1 MPTGVHANER
11 RPSGDGASA
20 IAATLE
26 EDIVLGLLSPKVRLV
41 EDELMER
48 FKAKRHVVR
57 EALNQLESVGLV
69 ERKRNIGALV
79 KAFSKAEVVHLY
91 EMRELLEAES
101 MRKIPLPL
109 SKDALQQLH
118 KIQAGHDAA
127 IQNQDPRNIFRTNQ
141 EFHRLLFAQC
151 GNAFLAQTIEDF
163 ARKTHAIRFGALI
176 SSEPSGISA
185 STLSPGSNTIS
196 QCEYGLRKRQRVRTL
211 PIPRQPFCVPR
222 YNANIIA
229 FPPR

>member
-1 MPTGVHANER
+1 MSTGVHANER

-26 EDIVLGLLSPKVRLV
+26 EDIVLGLLPPKVRLV

-48 FKAKRHVVR
+48 FEAKRHVVR

-79 KAFSKAEVVHLY
+79 KTFSKAEVVHLY

-109 SKDALQQLH
+109 SNGALQELH
-118 KIQAGHDAA
+118 RIQAGHDAA
-127 IQNQDPRNIFRTNQ
+127 ILKQDPRNIFRTNQ

-151 GNAFLAQTIEDF
+151 GNAFLCQSIEDF
-163 ARKTHAIRFGALI
+163 ARRTHAIRFGALMSRERQLQSQKEHHEFLAVLAEGDRERLI
-176 SSEPSGISA
+176 N
-185 STLSPGSNTIS
+185 LTIAH
-196 QCEYGLRKRQRVRTL
+196 LV
-211 PIPRQPFCVPR
+211 
-222 YNANIIA
+222 
-229 FPPR
+229 PPRDHYLKAQEMLLA

>member
-141 EFHRLLFAQC
+141 EFHRLLFTQC
-151 GNAFLAQTIEDF
+151 GNAFLCQSIEDF
-163 ARKTHAIRFGALI
+163 ARRTHAIRFGALMSRERQLQSQKEHHEFLAVLAEGDRERLI
-176 SSEPSGISA
+176 N
-185 STLSPGSNTIS
+185 LTIAH
-196 QCEYGLRKRQRVRTL
+196 LV
-211 PIPRQPFCVPR
+211 
-222 YNANIIA
+222 
-229 FPPR
+229 PPRDHYLKAQEMLLA

>member
-48 FKAKRHVVR
+48 FEAKRHVVR

-79 KAFSKAEVVHLY
+79 KTFSKAEVVHLY

-151 GNAFLAQTIEDF
+151 GNAFLCQSIEDF
-163 ARKTHAIRFGALI
+163 ARRTHAIRFGALMSRERQLQSQKEHHEFLAVLAEGDRERLI
-176 SSEPSGISA
+176 N
-185 STLSPGSNTIS
+185 LTIAH
-196 QCEYGLRKRQRVRTL
+196 LV
-211 PIPRQPFCVPR
+211 
-222 YNANIIA
+222 
-229 FPPR
+229 PPRDHYLKAQEMLLA

>member
-26 EDIVLGLLSPKVRLV
+26 EDIVLGLLPPKVRLV

-48 FKAKRHVVR
+48 FAAKRHVVR

-79 KAFSKAEVVHLY
+79 KTFSKAEVIHLY

-109 SKDALQQLH
+109 SNEALQQLRR
-118 KIQAGHDAA
+118 IQVGHDAA
-127 IQNQDPRNIFRTNQ
+127 ILNQDPRNIFRTNQ

-151 GNAFLAQTIEDF
+151 GNVFLSQSIEDF
-163 ARKTHAIRFGALI
+163 ARRTHAIRFGALM
-176 SSEPSGISA
+176 SRERQLQSQKEHHEL
-185 STLSPGSNTIS
+185 LSVLAEGDRERLIKLTIAH
-196 QCEYGLRKRQRVRTL
+196 LV
-211 PIPRQPFCVPR
+211 
-222 YNANIIA
+222 
-229 FPPR
+229 PPRDHYLKAQEMLLA

>member
-11 RPSGDGASA
+11 RPSGGGASA

-48 FKAKRHVVR
+48 FEAKRHVVR

-151 GNAFLAQTIEDF
+151 GNAFLCQSIEDF
-163 ARKTHAIRFGALI
+163 ARRTHAIRFGALMSRERQLQSQKEHHEFLAVLAEGDRERLI
-176 SSEPSGISA
+176 N
-185 STLSPGSNTIS
+185 LTIAH
-196 QCEYGLRKRQRVRTL
+196 LV
-211 PIPRQPFCVPR
+211 
-222 YNANIIA
+222 
-229 FPPR
+229 PPRDHYLKAQEMLLA

>member
-1 MPTGVHANER
+1 MPTGAHER

-151 GNAFLAQTIEDF
+151 GNAFLCQSIEDF
-163 ARKTHAIRFGALI
+163 ARRTHAIRFGALMSRERQLQSQKEHHEFLAVLAEGDRERLI
-176 SSEPSGISA
+176 N
-185 STLSPGSNTIS
+185 LTIAH
-196 QCEYGLRKRQRVRTL
+196 LV
-211 PIPRQPFCVPR
+211 
-222 YNANIIA
+222 
-229 FPPR
+229 PPRDHYLKAQEMLLA

>member
-26 EDIVLGLLSPKVRLV
+26 EDIVLGLLAPKVRLV

-48 FKAKRHVVR
+48 FEAKRHVVR
-57 EALNQLESVGLV
+57 EALNQLESAGLV

-109 SKDALQQLH
+109 NKDALQQLH
-118 KIQAGHDAA
+118 RIQAGHDAA
-127 IQNQDPRNIFRTNQ
+127 IQNQEPRNIFRTNQ

-151 GNAFLAQTIEDF
+151 GNAFLSQSIEDF
-163 ARKTHAIRFGALI
+163 ARKTHAIRFGALMSRERQLQSQKEHHELLAVLAEGDRERLI
-176 SSEPSGISA
+176 N
-185 STLSPGSNTIS
+185 LTIAH
-196 QCEYGLRKRQRVRTL
+196 LV
-211 PIPRQPFCVPR
+211 
-222 YNANIIA
+222 
-229 FPPR
+229 PPRDHYLKAQEMLFA

>member
-48 FKAKRHVVR
+48 FEAKRHVVR

-79 KAFSKAEVVHLY
+79 KAFSKAEVIHLY

-109 SKDALQQLH
+109 SKEALQQLH

-151 GNAFLAQTIEDF
+151 GNAFLCQSIEDF
-163 ARKTHAIRFGALI
+163 ARRTHAIRFGALMSRERQLQSQKEHHEFLAVLAEGDRERLI
-176 SSEPSGISA
+176 N
-185 STLSPGSNTIS
+185 LTIAH
-196 QCEYGLRKRQRVRTL
+196 LV
-211 PIPRQPFCVPR
+211 
-222 YNANIIA
+222 
-229 FPPR
+229 PPRDHYLKAQEMLLA

>member
-109 SKDALQQLH
+109 SKEALQQLQ

-151 GNAFLAQTIEDF
+151 GNAFLCQSIEDF
-163 ARKTHAIRFGALI
+163 ARRTHAIRFGALMSRERQVQSQKEHHEFLAVLAEGDRERLI
-176 SSEPSGISA
+176 N
-185 STLSPGSNTIS
+185 LTIAH
-196 QCEYGLRKRQRVRTL
+196 LV
-211 PIPRQPFCVPR
+211 
-222 YNANIIA
+222 
-229 FPPR
+229 PPRDHYLKAQEMLLA

>member
-48 FKAKRHVVR
+48 FEAKRHVVR

-151 GNAFLAQTIEDF
+151 GNAFLCQSIEDF
-163 ARKTHAIRFGALI
+163 ARRTHAIRFGALMSRERQLQSQKEHHEFLAVLAEGDRERLI
-176 SSEPSGISA
+176 N
-185 STLSPGSNTIS
+185 LTIAH
-196 QCEYGLRKRQRVRTL
+196 LV
-211 PIPRQPFCVPR
+211 
-222 YNANIIA
+222 
-229 FPPR
+229 PPRDHYLKAQEMLLA

>member
-1 MPTGVHANER
+1 M
-11 RPSGDGASA
+11 
-20 IAATLE
+20 E

-48 FKAKRHVVR
+48 FEAKRHVVR

-109 SKDALQQLH
+109 SKEALQQLH

-151 GNAFLAQTIEDF
+151 GNAFLCQSIEDF
-163 ARKTHAIRFGALI
+163 ARRTHAIRFGALMSRERQLQSQKEHHEFLAVLAEGDRERLI
-176 SSEPSGISA
+176 N
-185 STLSPGSNTIS
+185 LTIAH
-196 QCEYGLRKRQRVRTL
+196 LV
-211 PIPRQPFCVPR
+211 
-222 YNANIIA
+222 
-229 FPPR
+229 PPRDHYLKAQEMLLA

>member
-109 SKDALQQLH
+109 SKEALQQLH

-151 GNAFLAQTIEDF
+151 GNAFLCQSIEDF
-163 ARKTHAIRFGALI
+163 ARRTHAIRFGALMSRERQLQSQKEHHEFLAVLAEGDRERLI
-176 SSEPSGISA
+176 N
-185 STLSPGSNTIS
+185 LTIAH
-196 QCEYGLRKRQRVRTL
+196 LV
-211 PIPRQPFCVPR
+211 
-222 YNANIIA
+222 
-229 FPPR
+229 PPRDHYLKAQEMLLA

>member
-151 GNAFLAQTIEDF
+151 GNAFLCQSIEDF
-163 ARKTHAIRFGALI
+163 ARRTHAIRFGALMSRERQLQSQKEHHEFLAVLAEGDRERLI
-176 SSEPSGISA
+176 N
-185 STLSPGSNTIS
+185 LTIAH
-196 QCEYGLRKRQRVRTL
+196 LV
-211 PIPRQPFCVPR
+211 
-222 YNANIIA
+222 
-229 FPPR
+229 PPRDHYLKAQEMLLA

>member
-48 FKAKRHVVR
+48 FEAKRHVVR

-109 SKDALQQLH
+109 SKEALQQLH

-151 GNAFLAQTIEDF
+151 GNAFLCQSIEDF
-163 ARKTHAIRFGALI
+163 ARRTHAIRFGALMSRERQLQSQKEHHEFLAVLAEGDRERLI
-176 SSEPSGISA
+176 N
-185 STLSPGSNTIS
+185 LTIAH
-196 QCEYGLRKRQRVRTL
+196 LV
-211 PIPRQPFCVPR
+211 
-222 YNANIIA
+222 
-229 FPPR
+229 PPRDHYLKAQEMLLA